1 MRLVIDEQCSGWTNL
16 GALSSRRKGAPQPHR
31 GTLAVVHG
39 VSAVRTLP
47 LMAWSPAKRFADIA
61 SEKPPAGSRAGLG
74 TAIVL
79 GGSVAGMLA
88 ARVLADHA
96 ETVLIIERDVVT
108 TGEGGRRGVPQ
119 SSQVHALLAGG
130 SRQLE
135 RWFPGF
141 IARSVTAGANLVPP
155 DRQAMYADGVHKV
168 RGADISLLS
177 GTRLFLEGRIRA
189 ELLELPNVRVI
200 TGQVTGLEIGQTAV
214 AAVRYQ
220 SNGVAEREPA
230 DLVVDAM
237 GRASRLSAWL
247 EEAGWERPPVVRV
260 TTGINYATAF
270 FHRPPGEHPYD
281 TALAIPSDKLSEDI
295 GGAVFSAVEGDRW
308 IAMMGGYGDFRPG
321 STAEDMIRRFRT
333 QLPAP
338 FGRVATNAMVGDVT
352 TYRQADSRRRD
363 FWACRRLPA
372 RLAVVGDAVAF
383 FNPLYGQG
391 MTSAAL
397 HASAL
402 SMFLRSSPDLDAPA
416 RDFFALQRVI
426 VDAAWQISASEDRD
440 PDRTPISDRLARRI
454 VDLIVL
460 ASITDTP
467 VNAAFQEVTQ
477 MLRHPITLA
486 HPRVVWRAWRA
497 RKNTLPAPTPPLG

>member
-1 MRLVIDEQCSGWTNL
+1 VPPGPAWVQ
-16 GALSSRRKGAPQPHR
+16 AA
-31 GTLAVVHG
+31 
-39 VSAVRTLP
+39 RTLLP
-47 LMAWSPAKRFADIA
+47 MAWSPVKRFAEIGSD
-61 SEKPPAGSRAGLG
+61 KPPAGPRAGLG

-96 ETVLIIERDVVT
+96 ETVLIIERDPVT
-108 TGEGGRRGVPQ
+108 AGADARRGVPQ

-141 IARSVTAGANLVPP
+141 IARAVAAGASLVPP
-155 DRQAMYADGVHKV
+155 DQQATYIDGVRKV

-177 GTRLFLEGRIRA
+177 GTRPFLEGRIRA
-189 ELLELPNVRVI
+189 ELLELPNVKVV
-200 TGQVTGLEIGQTAV
+200 TGQVIGLEIGETAV
-214 AAVRYQ
+214 AAVRYE
-220 SNGVAEREPA
+220 SGGVAGRETA

-247 EEAGWERPPVVRV
+247 ESAGWERPPVVRV

-270 FHRPPGEHPYD
+270 FHRPPGRHPHG
-281 TALAIPSDKLSEDI
+281 TALAIPSNMLGEEV
-295 GGAVFSAVEGDRW
+295 GGAVFSTVEGDRW
-308 IAMMGGYGDFRPG
+308 IVMMGGYGDFRPG
-321 STAEDMIRRFRT
+321 STAADMIRRFRT

-338 FGRVATNAMVGDVT
+338 FGHVAANEMVGDVT

-363 FWACRRLPA
+363 FWACERLPA
-372 RLAVVGDAVAF
+372 RLAVVGDAVAS

-391 MTSAAL
+391 MSSAAL

-402 SMFLRSSPDLDAPA
+402 SLFLRSSPDLDAPA
-416 RDFFALQRVI
+416 RDFLALQRVI
-426 VDAAWQISASEDRD
+426 VDAAWQISASEDSSGSQDR
-440 PDRTPISDRLARRI
+440 DRTPVRDRMARRI
-454 VDLIVL
+454 VDLIIQ
-460 ASITDTP
+460 ASVTDTA

-477 MLRHPITLA
+477 MLRHPSALA
-486 HPRVVWRAWRA
+486 GPKVVWRAWQA
-497 RKNTLPAPTPPLG
+497 RKNLLPAPTPPVG